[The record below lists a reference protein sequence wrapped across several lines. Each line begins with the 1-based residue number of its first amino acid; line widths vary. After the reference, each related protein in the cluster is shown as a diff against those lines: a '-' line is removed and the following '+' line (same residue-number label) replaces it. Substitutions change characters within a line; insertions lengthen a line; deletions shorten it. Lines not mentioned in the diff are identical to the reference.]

1 MTAVGRVLDQP
12 DGPPVAL
19 VTGATGGIGTAVC
32 RALGAQGYAVVVHD
46 FAKAEAGK
54 ALATDL
60 PAATYVDGDISDPE
74 VAPRLVAAAVDRWG
88 RLDVVVNNAGIARQ
102 IPHRDLDAVP
112 DEFWHQ
118 VLGVNLLGPWQV
130 SRAAA
135 PSLRATRGTIINVA
149 SLAGLTVSGSSIP
162 YAVSKAG
169 LIHLTKLLAVALAPE
184 IRVNAIAPGYIDTPL
199 THDWTALRDTV
210 SERAP
215 LGRLGTPEDAAA
227 AVQCLLNSPYTTGAV
242 LTVDGGLHLS

>member
-1 MTAVGRVLDQP
+1 MTAVSGAQERAKDV
-12 DGPPVAL
+12 PVAL
-19 VTGATGGIGTAVC
+19 VTGGVGGIGEAVC
-32 RALGAQGYAVVVHD
+32 RALSARGHAVAIHD
-46 FAKAEAGK
+46 FAKTEAGE
-54 ALATDL
+54 ALAASL
-60 PAATYVDGDISDPE
+60 PDAVYVDGDISDSD

-102 IPHRDLDAVP
+102 IPHRDLDAVS

-118 VLGVNLLGPWQV
+118 VLGVNLLGPWWV

-135 PSLRATRGTIINVA
+135 PALRATCGAIVNVA
-149 SLAGLTVSGSSIP
+149 SVAGLTVSGSSIP

-169 LIHLTKLLAVALAPE
+169 LAHLTKLLAVALAPE

-199 THDWTALRDTV
+199 THDWTALREAV
-210 SERAP
+210 GARAP
-215 LGRLGTPEDAAA
+215 LGRLGGPEDAAS
-227 AVQCLLNSPYTTGAV
+227 AVLSLLDSPYTTGAV